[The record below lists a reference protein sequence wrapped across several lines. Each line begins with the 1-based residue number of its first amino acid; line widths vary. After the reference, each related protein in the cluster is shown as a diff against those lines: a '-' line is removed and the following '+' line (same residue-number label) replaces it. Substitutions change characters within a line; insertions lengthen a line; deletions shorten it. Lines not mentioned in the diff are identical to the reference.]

1 MSVFVFGHKNP
12 DTDSV
17 MSCITLSNL
26 KRNLGVEAIPKVLGP
41 IGREAQFALE
51 KAGVEAPEMLGDVK
65 IQVKDLNYQKS
76 LSIAPD
82 VSILEAY
89 RLMNENKL
97 RILPVTAENGALRG
111 IITMKDIAMELISGD
126 FYKLNTSLK
135 NIASGLNGTIL
146 NGDENL
152 IVDGNILVVALFYKT
167 VADLIDEDHVI
178 LVGDRYDVIEHAI
191 ETRVKL
197 LVVTG
202 DVDLPDK
209 YIEMAQDNNVPI
221 IALPTDTYTTSRLIQ
236 QCNTVSRIMIK
247 ENIVKFE
254 DDDYLDEVK
263 DDMVQT
269 NFRSYPVVDNHN
281 RFLGFL
287 SRKHLLHPDKKKV
300 ILVDHN
306 EYKQSA
312 DGIEEAEILEIVDHH
327 KIGGISTAAP
337 ISFMNMTV
345 GSTCTIVHSMY
356 KQYGVEIDKAMATL
370 MMSGIISDT
379 LLFRSPTATP
389 TDKKAVEELNQIVGC
404 DLEEYAMSMFKAG
417 TSLEGYSIEKI
428 VYGDFKDFNLRGLK
442 TGISQVFTLDIDQ
455 IFNKKDEFLNFISDL
470 HEEKEYDIVFLAIT
484 DILKEG
490 SYILYKAKNEAII
503 TRAFGANVSQ
513 GSFVDTIVSRK
524 KQIVPKLTEA
534 IEELA

>member
-65 IQVKDLNYQKS
+65 IQVKDLNYQKT

-111 IITMKDIAMELISGD
+111 IVTMKDIAMELISGD

-135 NIASGLNGTIL
+135 NIANGLNGVIL